1 MFIIK
6 DDPNICDFVA
16 DITAGDYD
24 DKLDQLK
31 AEFIEV
37 IRRRQ
42 VALVAD
48 VKVGD
53 RIEIGGNI
61 SPKYLKGVTATVTEI
76 DPTNTKFIFVHLD
89 LDHRNL
95 QGKKYS
101 APHFNYG
108 SGLGVPISCVSKLEA

>member
-1 MFIIK
+1 MLFDQIK
-6 DDPNICDFVA
+6 DVVA
-16 DITAGDYD
+16 DIKSGKYD

-31 AEFIEV
+31 AQFIEV

-61 SPKYLKGVTATVTEI
+61 SPKYLKGVTATVTEV
-76 DPTNTKFIFVHLD
+76 DKKHIFVHLD
-89 LDHRNL
+89 LNHRNL

>member
-16 DITAGDYD
+16 EITAGDYD

-42 VALVAD
+42 AALVA
-48 VKVGD
+48 
-53 RIEIGGNI
+53 
-61 SPKYLKGVTATVTEI
+61 EI
-76 DPTNTKFIFVHLD
+76 DKKHIFIHLD